1 MRGYEAWS
9 YGDAF
14 ADVYDDW
21 YADVSDVVA
30 TTTVLA
36 ELALA
41 AGGPVLELGVGSGRL
56 AVPLANRGLTVWG
69 LDASTAMLERLRAR
83 PGGDQV
89 RAVVG
94 DMADPAAALSAAPG
108 APSAFGL
115 VACTFNTL
123 FLLTSENAQ
132 QACLRAAAGLLAP
145 GGAVVV
151 EAIVPAEGLTGV
163 ERVLEPRT
171 IEVDRV
177 VLTVSHHDPARQQ
190 VTGQHIELRETG
202 TRLRPW
208 VLRYLYPAQLDALAA
223 AAGLT
228 LESRWASWD
237 RRPFDAA
244 STAHVSVY
252 RRAGPVRA
260 DEGPVR

>member
-21 YADVSDVVA
+21 YADVSDVAA
-30 TTTVLA
+30 TTAVLA

-56 AVPLANRGLTVWG
+56 AVPLADRGLTVWG

-83 PGGDQV
+83 PGGDRV

-94 DMADPAAALSAAPG
+94 DMADPVAALAATPG

-123 FLLTSENAQ
+123 FLLTSEEAQ
-132 QACLRAAAGLLAP
+132 QACLRAAAGLLGP

-151 EAIVPAEGLTGV
+151 EAIVPAEGLAGV
-163 ERVLEPRT
+163 EQVLEPKT

-177 VLTVSHHDPARQQ
+177 VLTVSRHDPARQR
-190 VTGQHIELRETG
+190 VTGQHIELRESG

-208 VLRYLYPAQLDALAA
+208 VLRYLRPAQLDALAA
-223 AAGLT
+223 TAGLG
-228 LESRWASWD
+228 LESRWAGWD
-237 RRPFDAA
+237 RCPFDTT

-252 RRAGPVRA
+252 RQAAPVRA
-260 DEGPVR
+260 DEAPVR